1 MSPRVRAFIVI
12 CMLSGLATLAGFAFG
27 RSGLSSWPISQD
39 AAARVLSVVNQAQFL
54 STAPNLASP
63 SDEMARFSTRPED
76 IPPLRA
82 AAGHSAASVAAQA
95 AEARILPPSCQN
107 PATDSSATAG
117 SSASMGNSDPP
128 LVIGAI
134 LPLSSPGAFDAGF
147 AMQFALNT
155 AAKIVNREGGINGR
169 PIRLVTYDSAGIPRR
184 GALYAERLI
193 TMDCAAVIVGLFHDN
208 VAAAVL
214 DVAGNYSVPVIIT
227 GARDERLT
235 ADQSPVAFRI
245 APTDAV
251 RDRNLVD
258 FLKSRFSTDSAQ
270 VWRDGEATVI
280 YVTENYAMENR
291 HGENVIALM
300 ENAGMTAKALRVDL
314 PITDLSP
321 TLTRILAG
329 KMPPDAIVLDLPASA
344 AGALQARLLDLGIG
358 PATGTLII
366 ADGPE
371 QSDQLAIG
379 SETGAPLIVGWDG
392 PWPSTVHDA
401 GRPLIADFAGY
412 FDRWPEPIAFQAY
425 DSLLLAVDALR
436 RTETLAGADIIG
448 ALEATDIQLGSGRYH
463 FPYGAGRLPEES
475 GASREAWHQWM
486 EPHLLY
492 LQLSPAAEPL
502 SDAQVIWP

>member
-1 MSPRVRAFIVI
+1 LSPGVRAFFVI
-12 CMLSGLATLAGFAFG
+12 CMMSGLVILAGFVFG
-27 RSGLSSWPISQD
+27 RSDLPFWPASQD
-39 AAARVLSVVNQAQFL
+39 AAARVLNAVDQAQFL
-54 STAPNLASP
+54 STASNLASP
-63 SDEMARFSTRPED
+63 SSDMARFFARPED
-76 IPPLRA
+76 IPPPRP
-82 AAGHSAASVAAQA
+82 AAGHSVASVTAQA
-95 AEARILPPSCQN
+95 AEARTLPPSCQN
-107 PATDSSATAG
+107 LATDSASTAG
-117 SSASMGNSDPP
+117 SAASMGNSEPP

-214 DVAGNYSVPVIIT
+214 DVAESHSVPVIIA

-245 APTDAV
+245 APIDAV
-251 RDRNLVD
+251 RDRNLVE
-258 FLKSRFSTDSAQ
+258 FLKNQFSADPAQ
-270 VWRDGEATVI
+270 VWRDGEAAVI
-280 YVTENYAMENR
+280 YVTENYEIENR
-291 HGENVIALM
+291 HGENVVALM
-300 ENAGMTAKALRVDL
+300 EDAGMTAKALRVDL

-329 KMPPDAIVLDLPASA
+329 KMPPDAIVLDLPALA
-344 AGALQARLLDLGIG
+344 VDALHARLLDLGIG

-371 QSDQLAIG
+371 QNDQLAIG
-379 SETGAPLIVGWDG
+379 STTGSPVIVGWDG

-436 RTETLAGADIIG
+436 RTETLAGVDIIA
-448 ALEATDIQLGSGRYH
+448 ALETTDVQLGSGRYH
-463 FPYGAGRLPEES
+463 FPYGAGRQPEGAAASPEE
-475 GASREAWHQWM
+475 WHQWM

-492 LQLSPAAEPL
+492 LQLRPAAKPP

>member
-1 MSPRVRAFIVI
+1 M
-12 CMLSGLATLAGFAFG
+12 MSGLVVLAGFVFG
-27 RSGLSSWPISQD
+27 RNDHPLWPASQD
-39 AAARVLSVVNQAQFL
+39 AAARVLSAVDQAQFL
-54 STAPNLASP
+54 AAAPSFSSP
-63 SDEMARFSTRPED
+63 SDETARLLARPED
-76 IPPLRA
+76 IPPAR
-82 AAGHSAASVAAQA
+82 SASGNAVASVAAQA
-95 AEARILPPSCQN
+95 DDARTLPPSCHN
-107 PATDSSATAG
+107 LTAESVSTAG
-117 SSASMGNSDPP
+117 SSASAGASDPP

-155 AAKIVNREGGINGR
+155 AAKIVNREGGIDGR

-208 VAAAVL
+208 VAAAVV
-214 DVAGNYSVPVIIT
+214 DVAESHSVPVIIT
-227 GARDERLT
+227 GARDARLT
-235 ADQSPVAFRI
+235 AEQSPVVFRI

-258 FLKSRFSTDSAQ
+258 FLTARFSADPAQ

-280 YVTENYAMENR
+280 YVAENYELENR
-291 HGENVIALM
+291 HGQNLIARM
-300 ENAGMTAKALRVDL
+300 GDAGMTAKALTVDL

-344 AGALQARLLDLGIG
+344 VSALHARLLDLGIG

-371 QSDQLAIG
+371 QNDQLSIG
-379 SETGAPLIVGWDG
+379 NTTGSPAIVGWDG
-392 PWPSTVHDA
+392 PWPSTVHEA

-436 RTETLAGADIIG
+436 RAETLAGADIIA
-448 ALEATDIQLGSGRYH
+448 ALEATDVQLGSGRYH
-463 FPYGAGRLPEES
+463 FPYGADRLPAEA
-475 GASREAWHQWM
+475 GASPEEWHQWT

-492 LQLSPAAEPL
+492 LQLGPATEPL
-502 SDAQVIWP
+502 SAAQVIWP